1 MASTPEAL
9 GGQVVRREPLR
20 AAYFWLLFFMVIY
33 YARPEDWIPGLAI
46 LPLAKIAGGL
56 VLLAFVLSLGQ
67 IRRRMPR
74 EIIYLI
80 LLVFQLWLT
89 VPFSP
94 VWRGGAF
101 RVVLDFSK
109 LLPLLIV
116 MYLAVGSMTRLRG
129 ILFVQA
135 AAVAAI
141 TIASIVKAH
150 FSGGRLEGMI
160 SGTYANSNDLA
171 LAIAVCLPICLALLL
186 RTRSVWR
193 KCAWALAMLGMVYGV
208 FLTASRGG
216 ALALLAAAVV
226 CLWQLGIRGRRGY
239 LIPIA
244 AVVGIA
250 FWVSTGGSLRQ
261 RFDNTLT
268 GSQANVQSE
277 QAYSSAQA
285 RWSLL
290 VQSLKITG
298 EHPLFGVGPGNFEIV
313 SGIWHV
319 THNSF
324 TQMSSEGG
332 IPAFILYVLILW
344 RALVN
349 LRAVRRLRKS
359 GKEIRLFSMGLEASL
374 AAYLVGSLFAS
385 EAYQFFPYFLVAYT
399 TALYRAG
406 IQVNAKETARAAKE
420 FPAVP
425 VPSTDGVSE
434 WADPRINGNDS
445 TDELGQA
452 PYPLIE
458 RGRY

>member
-1 MASTPEAL
+1 MASTPEAV

-20 AAYFWLLFFMVIY
+20 AAYFWVLVFMVIY

-56 VLLAFVLSLGQ
+56 VVLAFVLSLKQ

-80 LLVFQLWLT
+80 LLVSQLWLT

-101 RVVLDFSK
+101 QVVLDFSK

-116 MYLAVGSMTRLRG
+116 IYLAVGSMMRLRR

-141 TIASIVKAH
+141 TIASIVKAR

-160 SGTYANSNDLA
+160 GGTYGNSNDLA
-171 LAIAVCLPICLALLL
+171 LAIDVCLPICLALLL

-208 FLTASRGG
+208 FLTASRAG
-216 ALALLAAAVV
+216 ALALLAGAAV

-239 LIPIA
+239 LIPIVA
-244 AVVGIA
+244 IIAIA

-261 RFDNTLT
+261 RFDNTLSK
-268 GSQANVQSE
+268 SQATVQGE
-277 QAYSSAQA
+277 EDYSSAQE

-290 VQSLKITG
+290 VRSLKVTA
-298 EHPLFGVGPGNFEIV
+298 EHPLFGVGPGNFETV
-313 SGIWHV
+313 SGSWHV

-385 EAYQFFPYFLVAYT
+385 EAYQFFPYFLIAYT

-406 IQVNAKETARAAKE
+406 VRVNARETACAAKE
-420 FPAVP
+420 LAAVP
-425 VPSTDGVSE
+425 VPSMDGVSE
-434 WADPRINGNDS
+434 WADPRINGNNS
-445 TDELGQA
+445 TDEPGQTA
-452 PYPLIE
+452 YPLVE
-458 RGRY
+458 RGQY